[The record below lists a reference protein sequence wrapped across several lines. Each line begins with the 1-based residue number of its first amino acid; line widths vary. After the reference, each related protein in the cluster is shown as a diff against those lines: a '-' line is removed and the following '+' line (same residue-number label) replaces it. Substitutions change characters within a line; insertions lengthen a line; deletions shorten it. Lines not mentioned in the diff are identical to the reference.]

1 VQFTVADHHP
11 EKTMPNTSKID
22 PADATLAASRALLG
36 IVARSVAPAL
46 EAVSLPQF
54 RVLVLLSADGPTR
67 VGQLAERVGANPST
81 FSRSVD
87 RMVAGGWVLRA
98 ENPDSRR
105 EVLLELTDDGRWLV
119 ESVHTRRRREIAA
132 VLEKLTAGDREM
144 LVKALSAFTVA
155 AGEPG
160 IGDLLTLGL

>member
-1 VQFTVADHHP
+1 MALSVPDASDETV
-11 EKTMPNTSKID
+11 T
-22 PADATLAASRALLG
+22 ASRALLG

-54 RVLVLLSADGPTR
+54 RVLVVLSAQGPTR
-67 VGQLAERVGANPST
+67 VGHLAEQFGVNPST

-87 RMVAGGWVLRA
+87 RMVAGGWVTRA

-119 ESVHTRRRREIAA
+119 ESVTVRRRREIEA
-132 VLEKLTAGDREM
+132 VLERMTAEDRAALISALTA
-144 LVKALSAFTVA
+144 FTTA
-155 AGEPG
+155 AGEPSV
-160 IGDLLTLGL
+160 GDLLPLGL

>member
-1 VQFTVADHHP
+1 MDSFDHLLDHG
-11 EKTMPNTSKID
+11 ERMPDNPQIG
-22 PADATLAASRALLG
+22 PADATLTASRALLG

-67 VGQLAERVGANPST
+67 VGHLAERVGANIST

-87 RMVAGGWVLRA
+87 RMVAGGWIVRS

-132 VLEKLTAGDREM
+132 VLEKMSTADRSALT
-144 LVKALSAFTVA
+144 KALSAFTVA

-160 IGDLLTLGL
+160 VDDLLPLGL

>member
-1 VQFTVADHHP
+1 MVIELQT
-11 EKTMPNTSKID
+11 EETMPRTPKID
-22 PADATLAASRALLG
+22 PAEATLTASRALLG

-54 RVLVLLSADGPTR
+54 RVLVLLSAEGPTR

-87 RMVAGGWVLRA
+87 RMVAGGWVVRA
-98 ENPDSRR
+98 DNPDSRR
-105 EVLLELTDDGRWLV
+105 EVLLDLTDDGRWLV
-119 ESVHTRRRREIAA
+119 ESVHTRRRREIGG
-132 VLEKLTAGDREM
+132 VLEKMTAADRDA
-144 LVKALSAFTVA
+144 LVTALGSFTVA

-160 IGDLLTLGL
+160 VGDLLTLGL

>member
-1 VQFTVADHHP
+1 
-11 EKTMPNTSKID
+11 MPNTPRID
-22 PADATLAASRALLG
+22 PADAALTASRALLG

-54 RVLVLLSADGPTR
+54 RVLVLLSAQGPVR
-67 VGQLAERVGANPST
+67 VGQLAEQVAVNPST

-87 RMVAGGWVLRA
+87 RMVAGGWVVRSG
-98 ENPDSRR
+98 NPDSRR

-132 VLEKLTAGDREM
+132 VLEKMTAADREA
-144 LVKALSAFTVA
+144 LAKALGAFTVA

-160 IGDLLTLGL
+160 IGDLLPLGL

>member
-1 VQFTVADHHP
+1 MSD
-11 EKTMPNTSKID
+11 S
-22 PADATLAASRALLG
+22 PADSPAGATLTASRALLG

-54 RVLVLLSADGPTR
+54 RVLVLLAAAGPTR
-67 VGQLAERVGANPST
+67 VGHLAEQVGANPST

-87 RMVAGGWVLRA
+87 RMVAGGWVIRA

-119 ESVHTRRRREIAA
+119 ESVTIRRRREIDN
-132 VLEKLTAGDREM
+132 VLERMPESDRA
-144 LVKALSAFTVA
+144 ALFAALGAFNAA
-155 AGEPG
+155 AGETSV
-160 IGDLLTLGL
+160 GDLLPLGV

>member
-1 VQFTVADHHP
+1 MAT
-11 EKTMPNTSKID
+11 
-22 PADATLAASRALLG
+22 PAPDASEETLTASRALLG

-54 RVLVLLSADGPTR
+54 RVLVLLSSEGPTR
-67 VGQLAERVGANPST
+67 VGQLAVQVGANPST

-87 RMVAGGWVLRA
+87 RMVAGGWVARS

-119 ESVHTRRRREIAA
+119 ESVTTRRRREIEA
-132 VLEKLTAGDREM
+132 VLTRMTAADRT
-144 LVKALSAFTVA
+144 ALMTALAAFNTA
-155 AGEPG
+155 AGETSV
-160 IGDLLTLGL
+160 GDLLPLGL

>member
-1 VQFTVADHHP
+1 
-11 EKTMPNTSKID
+11 MPNTPTPD
-22 PADATLAASRALLG
+22 PAEAALTASRALLG

-54 RVLVLLSADGPTR
+54 RVLVLLSAQGPTR
-67 VGQLAERVGANPST
+67 VGQLAEQVGANPST

-87 RMVAGGWVLRA
+87 RMVAGGWVIRSG
-98 ENPDSRR
+98 NPDSRR

-119 ESVHTRRRREIAA
+119 ESVHTRRRRAIAA
-132 VLEKLTAGDREM
+132 VLEKMTAADRDALT
-144 LVKALSAFTVA
+144 KALGAFTVA

-160 IGDLLTLGL
+160 IGDLLPLGI